1 MERLE
6 RRFCELRAEAA
17 ERVLSGTA
25 IRYGDVATLPWGRER
40 FEAGAFDVRAA
51 DVILNSM
58 HDRASPL
65 ARTGGGLMLTDSAT
79 ALEIRAE
86 LPETR
91 AANDVLELVRAKVLR
106 GLSIEF
112 NAKRE
117 RMLGGVRV
125 IERAELRG
133 VAVVDN
139 PAYPGS
145 VITAMR
151 ALYEGGDGGEVRNPL
166 RGFVW

>member
-1 MERLE
+1 MRDNGSVE
-6 RRFCELRAEAA
+6 RRFCELRVEGEGRFLA
-17 ERVLSGTA
+17 GTA

-51 DVILNSM
+51 DVILNAQ

-65 ARTGGGLMLTDSAT
+65 ARTGGGLMLTDSAA

-91 AANDVLELVRAKVLR
+91 AADDVLALVRAKVLR
-106 GLSIEF
+106 GLSVEF
-112 NAKRE
+112 NAMRE

-133 VAVVDN
+133 VSVVDR
-139 PAYPGS
+139 PAYPGQRDYGH
-145 VITAMR
+145 AC
-151 ALYEGGDGGEVRNPL
+151 AL
-166 RGFVW
+166 